1 MIQSTF
7 FAGVFVVISGISA
20 GVRRKRESAGWCDI
34 AAQMTIERVPGPV
47 ALTFG

>member
-1 MIQSTF
+1 MIHSTF
-7 FAGVFVVISGISA
+7 FAGVLVVISGISA
-20 GVRRKRESAGWCDI
+20 GVRRKRERAGWCDI